1 MASLPQKGK
10 DDIASSISKL
20 SISSA
25 KQATPSKKSQE
36 PVADSWEDEDVSGD
50 EAEAA
55 AAAAAAETK
64 QDEDE
69 DQSKDVDTTGF
80 STPSSLATPAV
91 PPPTPASPL
100 GYESPHEWASLASQ
114 SQSQSQS
121 PMATTASASAT
132 GSGSGTPARR
142 PEKTDAVA
150 RRLIAAGLGIKAPRQ
165 TEEQR
170 AYQRSVREQEK
181 KRREE
186 AKAEEERRRAEE
198 EKAKMAVWED

>member
-10 DDIASSISKL
+10 DDIASTISKL
-20 SISSA
+20 SISTG
-25 KQATPSKKSQE
+25 KSKKSKE
-36 PVADSWEDEDVSGD
+36 PVADSWEDEDVSD
-50 EAEAA
+50 EEAEAA
-55 AAAAAAETK
+55 AAAEEQEEEEGRDADA
-64 QDEDE
+64 
-69 DQSKDVDTTGF
+69 GM

-100 GYESPHEWASLASQ
+100 GYESPHEWASLG
-114 SQSQSQS
+114 SQSQS
-121 PMATTASASAT
+121 PMVTSTSGT
-132 GSGSGTPARR
+132 GSGSGTPPARR

-186 AKAEEERRRAEE
+186 AKAEEEKRKAET

>member
-10 DDIASSISKL
+10 DGIASTISKL

-25 KQATPSKKSQE
+25 KQAAPSKKSKE
-36 PVADSWEDEDVSGD
+36 PVADSWEDEDVSD
-50 EAEAA
+50 DEAA
-55 AAAAAAETK
+55 AAEEEE
-64 QDEDE
+64 QG
-69 DQSKDVDTTGF
+69 QSKDADADADAAGT

-121 PMATTASASAT
+121 PMATTASASGT

>member
-1 MASLPQKGK
+1 MASPQKGK
-10 DDIASSISKL
+10 DDIASTISKL
-20 SISSA
+20 SITSA
-25 KQATPSKKSQE
+25 KQATPSKKPKE
-36 PVADSWEDEDVSGD
+36 PVADSWEDEDVSD
-50 EAEAA
+50 DEAA
-55 AAAAAAETK
+55 AEAE
-64 QDEDE
+64 EVEEEE
-69 DQSKDVDTTGF
+69 DQSKDADAAGT

-121 PMATTASASAT
+121 PMATTASASGT

-165 TEEQR
+165 TDEQR

-186 AKAEEERRRAEE
+186 AKAEEERRRAET

>member
-1 MASLPQKGK
+1 MASKGK
-10 DDIASSISKL
+10 DDIASTISKL
-20 SISSA
+20 SIGSSKA
-25 KQATPSKKSQE
+25 ASSKKPKE
-36 PVADSWEDEDVSGD
+36 PVADSWEDEDVSDD

-55 AAAAAAETK
+55 AEAKEED
-64 QDEDE
+64 DEE
-69 DQSKDVDTTGF
+69 DQGKDVDAGI

-114 SQSQSQS
+114 SQSQS
-121 PMATTASASAT
+121 PMATTASASGT

-165 TEEQR
+165 TDEQR

-181 KRREE
+181 KKREE
-186 AKAEEERRRAEE
+186 AKAEEERRRAET
-198 EKAKMAVWED
+198 EKAKMAVWDD

>member
-10 DDIASSISKL
+10 DDIASTISKL
-20 SISSA
+20 SISSS
-25 KQATPSKKSQE
+25 KATPSKKSKE
-36 PVADSWEDEDVSGD
+36 PVADSWEDEDVSDD
-50 EAEAA
+50 EAQ
-55 AAAAAAETK
+55 AAAAEAEVDEQDQGK
-64 QDEDE
+64 DEDA
-69 DQSKDVDTTGF
+69 GI

-121 PMATTASASAT
+121 PMATTASASGT

-165 TEEQR
+165 TDEQR

-181 KRREE
+181 KKREE
-186 AKAEEERRRAEE
+186 AKAEEERRRAET
-198 EKAKMAVWED
+198 EKAKMAVWDD